1 MELVPALAPRLDEP
15 GVDQHVEVL
24 GDGLPRRRDGV
35 LDREPRTQL
44 EQGLVVPL
52 GQLVEDR
59 SSCGV
64 RQGLEDVAHTARIGK
79 LLLACQHHPLPG
91 PTFPAAHRIALPI
104 ASPGEGSLGYGVF
117 GRQIPNRFPSGSR
130 RCANSIPPL
139 SVKGI
144 ATVAPS
150 RSAWSSAPWTFSTR
164 T

>member
-64 RQGLEDVAHTARIGK
+64 RPGLEDVAHTARIGK
-79 LLLACQHHPLPG
+79 LLLACQHPSMAGPNLPRC
-91 PTFPAAHRIALPI
+91 T
-104 ASPGEGSLGYGVF
+104 S
-117 GRQIPNRFPSGSR
+117 NRTADCESR
-130 RCANSIPPL
+130 
-139 SVKGI
+139 
-144 ATVAPS
+144 
-150 RSAWSSAPWTFSTR
+150 
-164 T
+164 